1 VLDGDSDLDPATNSR
16 KVQPGRSGSGGH
28 QMPIELGRVP
38 ATGGCL
44 LIWINDTW
52 VRSDSTS
59 TPLATEIAW
68 KWSRM
73 ITRVHRTPR
82 QNNGCLADGRSA
94 ERHLRCALNLQ
105 ACSALGR
112 LGHAANRR
120 CGRQGRTITWRSE
133 HPSGR
138 ERHGRRQAALP
149 VPGNPIRQVTVF
161 VGKHPPLTPADRL
174 GNP

>member
-28 QMPIELGRVP
+28 QVSIELGRVP

-52 VRSDSTS
+52 VRSDLTS
-59 TPLATEIAW
+59 TPLATDIAW

-82 QNNGCLADGRSA
+82 QNNGCLAEGRSA

-105 ACSALGR
+105 ACSALGS

-120 CGRQGRTITWRSE
+120 GGHSAEQSPGALSIHQEESGTGDGKPPFRSRAIQFGRS
-133 HPSGR
+133 PCLSGST
-138 ERHGRRQAALP
+138 LP
-149 VPGNPIRQVTVF
+149 
-161 VGKHPPLTPADRL
+161 
-174 GNP
+174 

>member
-38 ATGGCL
+38 AAGGCL

-52 VRSDSTS
+52 ARSDLTS
-59 TPLATEIAW
+59 TPLATGVAW

-82 QNNGCLADGRSA
+82 QNNGRLADGRSA
-94 ERHLRCALNLQ
+94 DRHLRVHSRTA
-105 ACSALGR
+105 SMLGVGG
-112 LGHAANRR
+112 LGHAA
-120 CGRQGRTITWRSE
+120 CPVIGDISKVQ
-133 HPSGR
+133 R
-138 ERHGRRQAALP
+138 ERRRQVL
-149 VPGNPIRQVTVF
+149 ISQVVTKTKWDAQVEEF
-161 VGKHPPLTPADRL
+161 
-174 GNP
+174 